1 MPNINTYF
9 RDTGIGSS
17 GGRMKISESGEISFV
32 DDAAGWNDITSTFL
46 PSSVNPSTT
55 PDFAAFGANGLYALK
70 FAEGDIAFINF
81 HIKHDILIG
90 SSIYPHVHFSP
101 ATTMSVGETIV
112 WTIDYVSADRSSGDS
127 LTETLTQ
134 ATLTYTADGTE
145 VAGEHLVVEVADI
158 DAFVTGDVDSIILM
172 MCTLGNGTY
181 TGDVFG
187 HMADLHYQVAR
198 LSTPNKESPFV

>member
-1 MPNINTYF
+1 MAEFNSYLNT
-9 RDTGIGSS
+9 
-17 GGRMKISESGEISFV
+17 EE
-32 DDAAGWNDITSTFL
+32 GWNDITSTFL

-55 PDFAAFGANGLYALK
+55 PAFALFGANGLYALK

-101 ATTMSVGETIV
+101 STTMSVGETIV
-112 WTIDYVSADRSSGDS
+112 WTIDYVSADRSSGES
-127 LTETLTQ
+127 LTGTLTQ

-158 DAFVTGDVDSIILM
+158 DSFVVGDVDSIILM
-172 MCTLGNGTY
+172 MVTLGNGTY
-181 TGDVFG
+181 AGDVFG
-187 HMADLHYQVAR
+187 HMADLHYQIGR
-198 LSTPNKESPFV
+198 ISTPNKAYPFV